1 MTLPTIPVNYV
12 ENAASVLVLT
22 GATAT
27 DADLTSATPTTANVT
42 ITNTN
47 ADSKDRLRVIPS
59 GVYSVTESEI
69 LPMGVS
75 IATYAGG
82 TDQRRCSFR
91 SQPIWLEFKQF

>member
-1 MTLPTIPVNYV
+1 MRTLTFKAVNDIPVVTLPTIPVNYV

-59 GVYSVTESEI
+59 GVYS
-69 LPMGVS
+69 
-75 IATYAGG
+75 
-82 TDQRRCSFR
+82 
-91 SQPIWLEFKQF
+91 